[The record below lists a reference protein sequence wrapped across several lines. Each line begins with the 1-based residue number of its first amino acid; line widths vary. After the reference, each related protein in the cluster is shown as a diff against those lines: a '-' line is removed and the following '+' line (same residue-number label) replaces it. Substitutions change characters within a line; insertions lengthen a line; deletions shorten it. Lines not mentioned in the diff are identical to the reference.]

1 MDKLPEK
8 RIREFLDLASSLA
21 ISAGKIQLD
30 RIGNAGKI
38 TYKGNINL
46 VTEVDIKCE
55 KEIVDGLASSFP
67 DHDILGEEGVGKRR
81 ESDFRWIVDPLDGTV
96 NFAHQFPFFGV
107 SIGLEYKG
115 TMVCG
120 VVYAPI
126 RDELFRAG
134 KGMGT
139 TLNGSP
145 VKVSDN
151 KKLKESLLA
160 TGFAYNVQ
168 DHGVPDNLDHFKNF
182 LKTALA
188 VRRPGAAAVDLAY
201 VACGRLDGF
210 WELFL
215 KPWDMA
221 AGIILI
227 QEAGGRV
234 STFDGSEF
242 DLYGSEVL
250 VSNSKIHEEMI
261 FVLHSR

>member
-1 MDKLPEK
+1 
-8 RIREFLDLASSLA
+8 
-21 ISAGKIQLD
+21 
-30 RIGNAGKI
+30 
-38 TYKGNINL
+38 
-46 VTEVDIKCE
+46 
-55 KEIVDGLASSFP
+55 
-67 DHDILGEEGVGKRR
+67 
-81 ESDFRWIVDPLDGTV
+81 
-96 NFAHQFPFFGV
+96 
-107 SIGLEYKG
+107 
-115 TMVCG
+115 
-120 VVYAPI
+120 
-126 RDELFRAG
+126 
-134 KGMGT
+134 
-139 TLNGSP
+139 
-145 VKVSDN
+145 
-151 KKLKESLLA
+151 
-160 TGFAYNVQ
+160 
-168 DHGVPDNLDHFKNF
+168 
-182 LKTALA
+182 LA